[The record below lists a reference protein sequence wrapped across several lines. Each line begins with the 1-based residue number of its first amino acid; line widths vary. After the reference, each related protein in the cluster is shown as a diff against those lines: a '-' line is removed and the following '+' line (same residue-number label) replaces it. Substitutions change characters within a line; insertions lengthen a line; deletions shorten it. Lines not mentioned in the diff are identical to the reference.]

1 MQDCKGMRKH
11 SERFIKPLQPKAKGG
26 RLTDMPIM
34 IENIN
39 AQTITPALGKNPRQL
54 YEHQEEAIR
63 KLDAMD
69 KRGPFRT
76 LLVLPTGG
84 GKTLTA
90 AYWLLRNAV
99 DQNKKI
105 LWLAHRHLLLEQAAE
120 AFARNAYTD
129 TMVNRTVFNY
139 RIISGMHDKPVYIQ
153 KTDRILIAS
162 KDSMIRSLDK
172 LKNWLN
178 GEEIY
183 LVIDEAHHAVAKSY
197 KKIIQYVADH
207 TKSMKLLGLTATPFR
222 TSEDEQGALK
232 QVFTDDIVYKT
243 DLDTLIK
250 KGILATPTFI
260 DCNTNIQFT
269 EHLGVQALKSIE
281 NLDTL
286 PENIANDI
294 ADNKERNRI
303 IVEEYLH
310 NYEKYGQTIVFAL
323 NKVHAIALNKLFN
336 EKGKAYGIRS
346 EFIISEVQDMIT
358 GITISNA
365 DNERKIEAYRN
376 GEIQVLINVNI
387 LTEGTDL
394 PKTHTVFLTRPTVST
409 TLMTQMVGRAL
420 RGLKAGGTKEAYI
433 VSFVDDW
440 NDKIAWV
447 NPETLTEAEYHEKET
462 LAEAQKQQIRLIAIS
477 KIEEFARMADA
488 AVDTSA
494 LDSTPAIEL
503 IPLGMYMLST
513 LECNHQILVYN
524 STQNAYQSLI
534 RDLPNLMEHYGIE
547 GETIPEETL
556 DDMTEHCF
564 QSYFDENMIPSC
576 NRNDIEHL
584 LKFYAQK
591 AVAPLFVTID
601 EMERKKLDV
610 SEIAKKIYDE
620 DMRRSEKNAY
630 IQSLWAE
637 EGSLL
642 PVYYTN
648 PYFFKKLIDLELD
661 KLDGDIEI
669 AAAEPQ
675 TEAELRNLEQFPLQ
689 KIIELYP
696 KIGLQLKEDA
706 FAAARNDD
714 GSYVCAGCGEVFP
727 TRLFL
732 QVDHIV
738 PMAKGGLSVPDNLQ
752 VLCRTCNQRK
762 GDH

>member
-1 MQDCKGMRKH
+1 MRKH

-462 LAEAQKQQIRLIAIS
+462 LAETQKQQIRLIAIS

>member
-1 MQDCKGMRKH
+1 
-11 SERFIKPLQPKAKGG
+11 
-26 RLTDMPIM
+26 M

-69 KRGPFRT
+69 KKGSFRT

-139 RIISGMHDKPVYIQ
+139 RIISGMHNKPVHIQ

-462 LAEAQKQQIRLIAIS
+462 LAETQKQQIRLIAIS

>member
-1 MQDCKGMRKH
+1 M
-11 SERFIKPLQPKAKGG
+11 
-26 RLTDMPIM
+26 TDMPIM

-139 RIISGMHDKPVYIQ
+139 RIISGMHDKPLYIQ

-696 KIGLQLKEDA
+696 KIGLKLKEDA

>member
-1 MQDCKGMRKH
+1 M
-11 SERFIKPLQPKAKGG
+11 
-26 RLTDMPIM
+26 TDMPIM

-69 KRGPFRT
+69 KRGSFRT

-139 RIISGMHDKPVYIQ
+139 RIISGMHDKPVHIQ

-286 PENIANDI
+286 PENIVNDI
-294 ADNKERNRI
+294 AGSKERNRI
-303 IVEEYLH
+303 IVDEYIN
-310 NYEKYGQTIVFAL
+310 NYEKYGPTIVFAL
-323 NKVHAIALNKLFN
+323 NKNHAITLNALFN
-336 EKGKAYGIRS
+336 EKGKKYGIKS

-447 NPETLTEAEYHEKET
+447 NPETLTVAEYHEKET
-462 LAEAQKQQIRLIAIS
+462 LAETQKQQIRLIAIS

-601 EMERKKLDV
+601 EMKRKKLDV

>member
-1 MQDCKGMRKH
+1 
-11 SERFIKPLQPKAKGG
+11 
-26 RLTDMPIM
+26 MPIM

-69 KRGPFRT
+69 KRGSFRT

-90 AYWLLRNAV
+90 TYWLLRNAV

-105 LWLAHRHLLLEQAAE
+105 LSLAHRHLLLEQAAE

-139 RIISGMHDKPVYIQ
+139 RIISGMHDKPVHIQ

-243 DLDTLIK
+243 DLDALIK

-462 LAEAQKQQIRLIAIS
+462 LAETQKQQIRLIAIS

-630 IQSLWAE
+630 IQSLWTE

>member
-1 MQDCKGMRKH
+1 M
-11 SERFIKPLQPKAKGG
+11 
-26 RLTDMPIM
+26 TDMPIM

-69 KRGPFRT
+69 KRGSFRT

-139 RIISGMHDKPVYIQ
+139 RIISGMHDKPVHIQ

-336 EKGKAYGIRS
+336 EKGKAYGIQS

-433 VSFVDDW
+433 VTFIDNW

-447 NPETLTEAEYHEKET
+447 NPETLTEAEYHEKES
-462 LAEAQKQQIRLIAIS
+462 LAETQKQQIRLIAIS

-696 KIGLQLKEDA
+696 KIGLKLKEDA

-738 PMAKGGLSVPDNLQ
+738 PMAKGGLSVPENLQ

>member
-1 MQDCKGMRKH
+1 
-11 SERFIKPLQPKAKGG
+11 
-26 RLTDMPIM
+26 MPIM

-69 KRGPFRT
+69 KKGSFRT

-139 RIISGMHDKPVYIQ
+139 RIISGMHDKPVHIQ

-433 VSFVDDW
+433 VTFIDDW

-462 LAEAQKQQIRLIAIS
+462 LAETQKQQIRLIAIS

-738 PMAKGGLSVPDNLQ
+738 PMAKGGLSVPENLQ

>member
-1 MQDCKGMRKH
+1 M
-11 SERFIKPLQPKAKGG
+11 
-26 RLTDMPIM
+26 TDMPIM

-69 KRGPFRT
+69 KRGSFRT

-139 RIISGMHDKPVYIQ
+139 RIISGMHDKPVHIQ

-243 DLDTLIK
+243 DLDALIK

-303 IVEEYLH
+303 IVEKYLH

-462 LAEAQKQQIRLIAIS
+462 LAETQKQQIRLIAIS

-714 GSYVCAGCGEVFP
+714 GSYVCASCGEVFP

>member
-1 MQDCKGMRKH
+1 M
-11 SERFIKPLQPKAKGG
+11 
-26 RLTDMPIM
+26 TDMPIM

-69 KRGPFRT
+69 KRGSFRT

-139 RIISGMHDKPVYIQ
+139 RIISGMHDKPVHIQ

-303 IVEEYLH
+303 IVEKYLH

-462 LAEAQKQQIRLIAIS
+462 LAETQKQQIRLIAIS

-556 DDMTEHCF
+556 GDMTEHCF

>member
-1 MQDCKGMRKH
+1 
-11 SERFIKPLQPKAKGG
+11 
-26 RLTDMPIM
+26 M

-54 YEHQEEAIR
+54 YEHQEEAIQ

-69 KRGPFRT
+69 KRGSFRT

-139 RIISGMHDKPVYIQ
+139 RIISGMHDKPVHIQ

-286 PENIANDI
+286 PENIVNDI
-294 ADNKERNRI
+294 AGSKERNRI
-303 IVEEYLH
+303 IVDEYIN
-310 NYEKYGQTIVFAL
+310 NYEKYGPTIVFAL
-323 NKVHAIALNKLFN
+323 NKNHAITLNALFN
-336 EKGKAYGIRS
+336 EKGKKYGIKS

-462 LAEAQKQQIRLIAIS
+462 LAETQKQQIRLIAIS

>member
-1 MQDCKGMRKH
+1 M
-11 SERFIKPLQPKAKGG
+11 
-26 RLTDMPIM
+26 TDMPIM

-69 KRGPFRT
+69 KRGSFRT

-139 RIISGMHDKPVYIQ
+139 RIISGMHDKPVHIQ

-286 PENIANDI
+286 PENIVNDI
-294 ADNKERNRI
+294 AGSKERNRI
-303 IVEEYLH
+303 IVDEYIN
-310 NYEKYGQTIVFAL
+310 NYEKYGPTIVFAL
-323 NKVHAIALNKLFN
+323 NKNHAITLNALFN
-336 EKGKAYGIRS
+336 EKGKKYGIKS

-462 LAEAQKQQIRLIAIS
+462 LAETQKQQIRLIAIS

-714 GSYVCAGCGEVFP
+714 GSYVCTGCGEVFP

>member
-1 MQDCKGMRKH
+1 MQDCEGVRTH
-11 SERFIKPLQPKAKGG
+11 SERFIKPLQPKVKGG
-26 RLTDMPIM
+26 KLTDMPIM

-69 KRGPFRT
+69 KRGSFRT

-139 RIISGMHDKPVYIQ
+139 RIISGMHDKPVHIQ

-260 DCNTNIQFT
+260 DRKTNIQFT
-269 EHLGVQALKSIE
+269 EHLGIQALKSIE

-630 IQSLWAE
+630 IQNLWAE

-696 KIGLQLKEDA
+696 KIGLKLKEDA

>member
-1 MQDCKGMRKH
+1 
-11 SERFIKPLQPKAKGG
+11 
-26 RLTDMPIM
+26 MPIM

-69 KRGPFRT
+69 KKGSFRT

-139 RIISGMHDKPVYIQ
+139 RIISGMHDKPVHIQ

-303 IVEEYLH
+303 IVEKYLH

-462 LAEAQKQQIRLIAIS
+462 LAETQKQQIRLIAIS

>member
-1 MQDCKGMRKH
+1 
-11 SERFIKPLQPKAKGG
+11 
-26 RLTDMPIM
+26 MPIM

-69 KRGPFRT
+69 KRGSFRT

-139 RIISGMHDKPVYIQ
+139 RIISGMHDKPVHIQ

-336 EKGKAYGIRS
+336 EKGKAYSIRS

-637 EGSLL
+637 EGGLL

-714 GSYVCAGCGEVFP
+714 GNYVCAGCGEIFS

>member
-1 MQDCKGMRKH
+1 
-11 SERFIKPLQPKAKGG
+11 
-26 RLTDMPIM
+26 MPIM

-69 KRGPFRT
+69 KRGAFRT

-139 RIISGMHDKPVYIQ
+139 RIISGMHDKPVHIQ

-462 LAEAQKQQIRLIAIS
+462 LAETQKQQIRLIAIS

-524 STQNAYQSLI
+524 STQNAYQNLI

-630 IQSLWAE
+630 IQNLWAE

-738 PMAKGGLSVPDNLQ
+738 PIAKGGLSVPENLQ

>member
-1 MQDCKGMRKH
+1 M
-11 SERFIKPLQPKAKGG
+11 
-26 RLTDMPIM
+26 TDMPIM

-69 KRGPFRT
+69 KRGSFRT

-139 RIISGMHDKPVYIQ
+139 RIISGMHDKPVHIQ

-376 GEIQVLINVNI
+376 GKIQVLINVNI

-433 VSFVDDW
+433 VTFIDNW

-462 LAEAQKQQIRLIAIS
+462 LAETQKQQIRLIAIS

-669 AAAEPQ
+669 AAVEPQ

-714 GSYVCAGCGEVFP
+714 GSYVCAGCGKVFP

>member
-1 MQDCKGMRKH
+1 M
-11 SERFIKPLQPKAKGG
+11 
-26 RLTDMPIM
+26 TDMPIR

-69 KRGPFRT
+69 KRGSFRT

-139 RIISGMHDKPVYIQ
+139 RIISGMHDKPVHIQ

-207 TKSMKLLGLTATPFR
+207 TKSMRLLGLTATPFR

-433 VSFVDDW
+433 VTFIDNW

-462 LAEAQKQQIRLIAIS
+462 LAETQKQQIRLIAIS

>member
-1 MQDCKGMRKH
+1 
-11 SERFIKPLQPKAKGG
+11 
-26 RLTDMPIM
+26 MPIM

-69 KRGPFRT
+69 KRGSFRT

-139 RIISGMHDKPVYIQ
+139 RIISGMHDKPVHIQ

-462 LAEAQKQQIRLIAIS
+462 LAETQKQQIRLIAIS

-556 DDMTEHCF
+556 GDMTEHCF

-738 PMAKGGLSVPDNLQ
+738 PMAKGGLSVPENLQ

>member
-1 MQDCKGMRKH
+1 
-11 SERFIKPLQPKAKGG
+11 
-26 RLTDMPIM
+26 M

-69 KRGPFRT
+69 KRGSFRT

-139 RIISGMHDKPVYIQ
+139 RIISGMHDKPVHIQ

-243 DLDTLIK
+243 DLDALIK

-303 IVEEYLH
+303 IVEKYLH

-462 LAEAQKQQIRLIAIS
+462 LAETQKQQIRLIAIS

-630 IQSLWAE
+630 IQSLWTE

-696 KIGLQLKEDA
+696 KIVLQLKEDA

>member
-1 MQDCKGMRKH
+1 M
-11 SERFIKPLQPKAKGG
+11 
-26 RLTDMPIM
+26 TDMPIM

-69 KRGPFRT
+69 KRGSFRT

-139 RIISGMHDKPVYIQ
+139 RIISGMHDKPVHIQ

-286 PENIANDI
+286 LENIVNDI
-294 ADNKERNRI
+294 AGSKERNRI
-303 IVEEYLH
+303 IVDEYIN
-310 NYEKYGQTIVFAL
+310 NYEKYGPTIVFAL
-323 NKVHAIALNKLFN
+323 NKNHAITLNALFN
-336 EKGKAYGIRS
+336 EKGKKYGIKS

-447 NPETLTEAEYHEKET
+447 NPETLTVAEYHEKET
-462 LAEAQKQQIRLIAIS
+462 LAETQKQQIRLIAIS

>member
-1 MQDCKGMRKH
+1 
-11 SERFIKPLQPKAKGG
+11 
-26 RLTDMPIM
+26 MPIM

-139 RIISGMHDKPVYIQ
+139 RIISGMHDKPVHIQ

-462 LAEAQKQQIRLIAIS
+462 LAETQKQQIRLIAIS

-630 IQSLWAE
+630 IQNLWAE

-738 PMAKGGLSVPDNLQ
+738 PMAKGGLSVPENLQ

>member
-1 MQDCKGMRKH
+1 
-11 SERFIKPLQPKAKGG
+11 
-26 RLTDMPIM
+26 MPIM

-54 YEHQEEAIR
+54 YEHQEESIR
-63 KLDAMD
+63 KFDAMD
-69 KRGPFRT
+69 KRGSFRT

-139 RIISGMHDKPVYIQ
+139 RIISGMHDKPVHIQ

-440 NDKIAWV
+440 NDKIAWI

-462 LAEAQKQQIRLIAIS
+462 LAETQKQQIRLIAIS

>member
-1 MQDCKGMRKH
+1 
-11 SERFIKPLQPKAKGG
+11 
-26 RLTDMPIM
+26 MPIM

-69 KRGPFRT
+69 KRGSFRT

-139 RIISGMHDKPVYIQ
+139 RIISGMHDKPVHIQ

-207 TKSMKLLGLTATPFR
+207 TRSMKLLGLTATPFR

-346 EFIISEVQDMIT
+346 EFIISEIQDMIT

-433 VSFVDDW
+433 VTFIDNW

-462 LAEAQKQQIRLIAIS
+462 LAETQKQQIRLIAIS

>member
-1 MQDCKGMRKH
+1 
-11 SERFIKPLQPKAKGG
+11 
-26 RLTDMPIM
+26 MPIM

-69 KRGPFRT
+69 KRGSFRT

-139 RIISGMHDKPVYIQ
+139 RIISGMHDKPVHIQ

-222 TSEDEQGALK
+222 TSEDKQGALK

-303 IVEEYLH
+303 IVEKYLH

-462 LAEAQKQQIRLIAIS
+462 LAETQKQQIRLIAIS

>member
-1 MQDCKGMRKH
+1 
-11 SERFIKPLQPKAKGG
+11 
-26 RLTDMPIM
+26 MPIM

-69 KRGPFRT
+69 KRGSFRT

-139 RIISGMHDKPVYIQ
+139 RIISGMHDKPVHIQ

-162 KDSMIRSLDK
+162 KDSIIRSLDK

-303 IVEEYLH
+303 IVEKYLH

-462 LAEAQKQQIRLIAIS
+462 LAETQKQQIRLIAIS

-591 AVAPLFVTID
+591 TVAPLFVTID

-630 IQSLWAE
+630 IQNLWAE

-696 KIGLQLKEDA
+696 KIGLKLKEDA

-738 PMAKGGLSVPDNLQ
+738 PMAKGGLSVPENLQ

>member
-1 MQDCKGMRKH
+1 
-11 SERFIKPLQPKAKGG
+11 
-26 RLTDMPIM
+26 MPIM

-69 KRGPFRT
+69 KRGSFRT

-139 RIISGMHDKPVYIQ
+139 RIISGMHDKPVHIQ

-269 EHLGVQALKSIE
+269 EHLGIQALKSIE

-303 IVEEYLH
+303 IVEKYLH

-433 VSFVDDW
+433 VTFIDNW

-462 LAEAQKQQIRLIAIS
+462 LAETQKQQIRLIAIS

>member
-1 MQDCKGMRKH
+1 M
-11 SERFIKPLQPKAKGG
+11 
-26 RLTDMPIM
+26 TDMPIM

-69 KRGPFRT
+69 KRGSFRT

-139 RIISGMHDKPVYIQ
+139 RIISGMHDKPVHIQ

-232 QVFTDDIVYKT
+232 QVFTDDIVYRT

-462 LAEAQKQQIRLIAIS
+462 LAETQKQQIRLIAIS

>member
-1 MQDCKGMRKH
+1 
-11 SERFIKPLQPKAKGG
+11 
-26 RLTDMPIM
+26 MPIM

-139 RIISGMHDKPVYIQ
+139 RIISGMHDKPVHIQ

-336 EKGKAYGIRS
+336 EKGKAYSIRS

-524 STQNAYQSLI
+524 STQNAYQNLI

-547 GETIPEETL
+547 GEIIPEETL

-630 IQSLWAE
+630 IQNLWAE

-738 PMAKGGLSVPDNLQ
+738 PMAKGGLSVPENLQ

>member
-1 MQDCKGMRKH
+1 
-11 SERFIKPLQPKAKGG
+11 
-26 RLTDMPIM
+26 M

-69 KRGPFRT
+69 KRGSFRT

-139 RIISGMHDKPVYIQ
+139 RIISGMHDKPVHIQ

-346 EFIISEVQDMIT
+346 EFIISEIQDMIT

-462 LAEAQKQQIRLIAIS
+462 LAETQKQQIRLIAIS

-503 IPLGMYMLST
+503 IPLGMYILST

-696 KIGLQLKEDA
+696 KIGLKLKEDA

-738 PMAKGGLSVPDNLQ
+738 PMAKGGLSVPENLQ

>member
-1 MQDCKGMRKH
+1 M
-11 SERFIKPLQPKAKGG
+11 
-26 RLTDMPIM
+26 TDMPIM

-69 KRGPFRT
+69 KRGSFRT

-139 RIISGMHDKPVYIQ
+139 RIISGMHDKPVHIQ

-303 IVEEYLH
+303 IVEKYLH

-462 LAEAQKQQIRLIAIS
+462 LAETQKQQIRLIAIS

-564 QSYFDENMIPSC
+564 QSYFDKNMIPSC

>member
-1 MQDCKGMRKH
+1 MRKH

-294 ADNKERNRI
+294 EDNKERNRI

-696 KIGLQLKEDA
+696 KIGLKLKEDA

>member
-1 MQDCKGMRKH
+1 M
-11 SERFIKPLQPKAKGG
+11 
-26 RLTDMPIM
+26 TDMPIM

-69 KRGPFRT
+69 KRGSFRT

-139 RIISGMHDKPVYIQ
+139 RIISGMHDKPVHIQ

-303 IVEEYLH
+303 IVEKYLH

-462 LAEAQKQQIRLIAIS
+462 LAETQKQQIRLIAIS

-727 TRLFL
+727 TRFFL

-738 PMAKGGLSVPDNLQ
+738 PMAKGGLSVPENLQ

>member
-1 MQDCKGMRKH
+1 
-11 SERFIKPLQPKAKGG
+11 
-26 RLTDMPIM
+26 MPIM

-69 KRGPFRT
+69 KRGSFRT

-139 RIISGMHDKPVYIQ
+139 RIISGMHDKPVHIQ

-336 EKGKAYGIRS
+336 EKGKAYSIRS

-376 GEIQVLINVNI
+376 VEIQVLINVNI

-714 GSYVCAGCGEVFP
+714 GNYVCAGCGEIFS

>member
-1 MQDCKGMRKH
+1 
-11 SERFIKPLQPKAKGG
+11 
-26 RLTDMPIM
+26 M

-69 KRGPFRT
+69 KRGSFRT

-139 RIISGMHDKPVYIQ
+139 RIISGMHDKPVHIQ

-243 DLDTLIK
+243 DLDALIK

-462 LAEAQKQQIRLIAIS
+462 LAETQKQQIRLIAIS

-630 IQSLWAE
+630 IQSLWTE

>member
-1 MQDCKGMRKH
+1 M
-11 SERFIKPLQPKAKGG
+11 
-26 RLTDMPIM
+26 TDMPIM

-69 KRGPFRT
+69 KRGSFRT

-139 RIISGMHDKPVYIQ
+139 RIISGMHDKPVHIQ

-310 NYEKYGQTIVFAL
+310 NYEKYGQSIVFAL

-433 VSFVDDW
+433 VTFIDNW

-462 LAEAQKQQIRLIAIS
+462 LAETQKQQIRLIAIS

>member
-1 MQDCKGMRKH
+1 M
-11 SERFIKPLQPKAKGG
+11 
-26 RLTDMPIM
+26 TDMPIM

-69 KRGPFRT
+69 KRGSFRT

-139 RIISGMHDKPVYIQ
+139 RIISGMHDKPVHIQ

-346 EFIISEVQDMIT
+346 EFIISEIQDMIT

-462 LAEAQKQQIRLIAIS
+462 LAETQKQQIRLIAIS

-503 IPLGMYMLST
+503 IPLGMYILST

-696 KIGLQLKEDA
+696 KIGLKLKEDA

>member
-1 MQDCKGMRKH
+1 
-11 SERFIKPLQPKAKGG
+11 
-26 RLTDMPIM
+26 MPIM

-69 KRGPFRT
+69 KRGSFRT

-139 RIISGMHDKPVYIQ
+139 RIISGMHDKPVHIQ

-336 EKGKAYGIRS
+336 EKGKAYSIRS

-462 LAEAQKQQIRLIAIS
+462 LAETQKQQIRLIAIS

>member
-1 MQDCKGMRKH
+1 M
-11 SERFIKPLQPKAKGG
+11 
-26 RLTDMPIM
+26 TDMPIM

-69 KRGPFRT
+69 KRGSFRT

-139 RIISGMHDKPVYIQ
+139 RIIFGMHDKPVHIQ

-269 EHLGVQALKSIE
+269 EHLGIQALKSIE

-303 IVEEYLH
+303 IVEKYLH

-433 VSFVDDW
+433 VTFIDNW

-462 LAEAQKQQIRLIAIS
+462 LAETQKQQIRLIAIS

>member
-1 MQDCKGMRKH
+1 M
-11 SERFIKPLQPKAKGG
+11 
-26 RLTDMPIM
+26 TDMPIM

-69 KRGPFRT
+69 KRGSFRT

-139 RIISGMHDKPVYIQ
+139 RIISGMHDKPVHIQ

-286 PENIANDI
+286 PENIVNDI
-294 ADNKERNRI
+294 AGSKERNRI
-303 IVEEYLH
+303 IVDEYIN
-310 NYEKYGQTIVFAL
+310 NYEKYGPTIVFAL
-323 NKVHAIALNKLFN
+323 NKNHAITLNALFN
-336 EKGKAYGIRS
+336 EKGKKYGIKS

-462 LAEAQKQQIRLIAIS
+462 LAETQKQQIRLIAIS
-477 KIEEFARMADA
+477 KIEKFARMADA